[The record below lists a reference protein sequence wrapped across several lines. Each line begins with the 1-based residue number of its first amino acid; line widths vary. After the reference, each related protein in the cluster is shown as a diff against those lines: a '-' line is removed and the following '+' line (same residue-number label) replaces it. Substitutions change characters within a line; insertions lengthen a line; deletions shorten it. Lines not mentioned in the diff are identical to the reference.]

1 MSHGGD
7 VVVLEVAI
15 EAATRHQDYR
25 TGVRVPRGSGRII
38 GCVGDVAESS
48 PRIGLVLGAGGVVG
62 GAFHAGV
69 LSALEEVTGWDP
81 RRASV
86 IVGTSAGSVIAAA
99 LRAGLSTEEI
109 FARGE
114 GTRPPTIPSRSSGLP
129 QPARARRIRLEPG
142 PGRTAADVMALMRR
156 AALRPLAARP
166 LAILAS
172 LIPDGTV
179 PAEFIRS
186 GIEAILPASWPTDP
200 LWICAVRQSDGRR
213 VVFGR
218 DAYPDVA
225 AAVTASCAIP
235 GVFRPEVIDGVS
247 FVDGGAH
254 SPTNADV
261 LAGSGLDLVIVSSPM
276 SMAGRGLRL
285 ALDQPARR
293 WSRALLDAEATILRR
308 QGAGVVAFQPNRADL
323 EVMGLNA
330 MDRSRRTPVARQA
343 RESTLRRLERADT
356 RRRLAGLHS

>member
-1 MSHGGD
+1 M
-7 VVVLEVAI
+7 
-15 EAATRHQDYR
+15 AAT
-25 TGVRVPRGSGRII
+25 
-38 GCVGDVAESS
+38 S
-48 PRIGLVLGAGGVVG
+48 PRIGLVLGAGGVTG

-69 LSALEEVTGWDP
+69 IGALKEATGWDP

-86 IVGTSAGSVIAAA
+86 IVGTSAGSVLAAG
-99 LRAGLSTEEI
+99 LRAGLSAEEI
-109 FARGE
+109 FARAE
-114 GTRPPTIPSRSSGLP
+114 GRRPSTIGAGPSDRRANAGPRRPAGAGSRPPASAG
-129 QPARARRIRLEPG
+129 PAEHGRARRLRLEPG
-142 PGRTAADVMALMRR
+142 PGRTRAEVVALIRN
-156 AALRPLAARP
+156 AALRPLTTRP
-166 LAILAS
+166 LAIVAS

-186 GIEAILPASWPTDP
+186 GIEAILPAAWPEEP

-218 DAYPDVA
+218 DAHPDVA
-225 AAVTASCAIP
+225 TAVTASCAIP
-235 GVFRPEVIDGVS
+235 GVFRPEVIDGAG

-261 LAGSGLDLVIVSSPM
+261 LAREKLDLVIVSSPM
-276 SMAGRGLRL
+276 SMTGRGPRL

-293 WSRALLDAEATILRR
+293 WSRALLDAEATALRR
-308 QGAGVVAFQPNRADL
+308 RGTSVLAFQPTPADL

-330 MDRSRRTPVARQA
+330 MDRSRRVPVARQA

-356 RRRLAGLHS
+356 RRRLAALY